1 MREYIKKLQSK
12 PEPVRKQIVVGLMAV
27 SMLFVGVVFVYSM
40 RSTIN
45 GNDESQAKVDSLA
58 PFRLLG
64 DSISDTYNNMSASVG
79 KVSIPTD
86 APTDNT
92 SPLSEEVSSDIS
104 TATVVDTG
112 APVVTEEAV
121 YE

>member
-92 SPLSEEVSSDIS
+92 SPLSEVSSDIS
-104 TATVVDTG
+104 TATVVDAD
-112 APVVTEEAV
+112 APVIAEEAV

>member
-45 GNDESQAKVDSLA
+45 GNEKSQTKAESLA

-64 DSISDTYNNMSASVG
+64 DSISETYNNMSASVG
-79 KVSIPTD
+79 KVAIPTD
-86 APTDNT
+86 APAEDVPSVSET
-92 SPLSEEVSSDIS
+92 PEVLSE
-104 TATVVDTG
+104 TVPDMNT
-112 APVVTEEAV
+112 PVVTEEAV